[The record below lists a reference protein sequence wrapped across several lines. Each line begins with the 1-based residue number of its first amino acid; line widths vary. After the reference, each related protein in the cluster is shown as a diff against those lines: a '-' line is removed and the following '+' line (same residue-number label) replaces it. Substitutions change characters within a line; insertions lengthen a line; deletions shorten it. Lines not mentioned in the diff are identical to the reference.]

1 MALSM
6 ERLKEIF
13 IKKGVKA
20 AYLFGSQKDA
30 GRAFIEGKEKNI
42 LSGGLSDLDIG
53 VVLGVDRSEYLT
65 VYGDIYVELA
75 IFFEPFEIDLVI
87 LNEATPFFQYDV
99 IRGELIYCED
109 EDFLDRYEER
119 VMKIASDI
127 IFKNREFEKDFLE
140 AIKDGYFEIAS

>member
-1 MALSM
+1 M
-6 ERLKEIF
+6 
-13 IKKGVKA
+13 
-20 AYLFGSQKDA
+20 
-30 GRAFIEGKEKNI
+30 
-42 LSGGLSDLDIG
+42 
-53 VVLGVDRSEYLT
+53 T

-87 LNEATPFFQYDV
+87 LNEATPLFQYDV